1 MQVKGLTAAG
11 VKAGTASQQQ
21 LRQFTIQHQLLQQ
34 RKAQQQQQTKTSQ
47 LAQVIW
53 NKIIYREPNLI
64 DCYYYFDIL

>member
-34 RKAQQQQQTKTSQ
+34 QQLTKTSQ
-47 LAQVIW
+47 LAQVI
-53 NKIIYREPNLI
+53 
-64 DCYYYFDIL
+64 

>member
-21 LRQFTIQHQLLQQ
+21 PRQFTIQHQQ

-47 LAQVIW
+47 LAQVI
-53 NKIIYREPNLI
+53 
-64 DCYYYFDIL
+64 